1 MHCTNTL
8 LCMCLTICCAAGNFA
23 AGPPVFSISES
34 CLMDTDSDRDA
45 NGQAVEGSV
54 EAFDHGLRVISFT
67 DS

>member
-1 MHCTNTL
+1 
-8 LCMCLTICCAAGNFA
+8 
-23 AGPPVFSISES
+23 
-34 CLMDTDSDRDA
+34 MDTDSDRDA